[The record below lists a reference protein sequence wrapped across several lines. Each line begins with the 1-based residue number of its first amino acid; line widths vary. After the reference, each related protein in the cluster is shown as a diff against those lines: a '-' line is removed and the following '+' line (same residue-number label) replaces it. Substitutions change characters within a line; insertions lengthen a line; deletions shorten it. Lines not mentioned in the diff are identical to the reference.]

1 MPMTMPASI
10 PTSKTATLRRIVSD
24 PIIHLSLFRRAG

>member
-10 PTSKTATLRRIVSD
+10 PTSKSTTLRHIISD
-24 PIIHLSLFRRAG
+24 PINGLSWFRLAG